1 MTIRQESTIFYS
13 VLENTTGRTAVYRA
27 LSARQFTYYNGRKWS
42 KKDFFICIKYIV
54 LPGCSEIVS
63 I

>member
-1 MTIRQESTIFYS
+1 MRLPRESIIFYS

-27 LSARQFTYYNGRKWS
+27 LSARQFTTMEENGARKI
-42 KKDFFICIKYIV
+42 FFICIKYIV